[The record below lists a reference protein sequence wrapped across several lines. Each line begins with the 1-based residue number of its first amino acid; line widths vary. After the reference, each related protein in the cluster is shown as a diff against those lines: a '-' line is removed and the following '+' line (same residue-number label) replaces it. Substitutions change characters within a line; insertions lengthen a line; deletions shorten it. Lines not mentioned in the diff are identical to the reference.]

1 MKPFTLTV
9 VAAAAVLGTL
19 GACHH
24 KADPVKP
31 GDGSGGDSGPAI
43 LAKRVQ
49 VSWGIQQAPTS
60 ADVYLQTTDETGA
73 QVSHALGTFP
83 GQCTAVLPAA
93 PMNALIAVD
102 CLDGARGL
110 ELQVTAQQGH
120 ITVLRMHV
128 DQGVTPD
135 PMAREE
141 VTSFSVP
148 PGAGVQAHP

>member
-1 MKPFTLTV
+1 MKPFTLAV
-9 VAAAAVLGTL
+9 VAATVAAGILG
-19 GACHH
+19 GCHH
-24 KADPVKP
+24 KADPAKP
-31 GDGSGGDSGPAI
+31 GDGSDSGPAI

-49 VSWGIQQAPTS
+49 VSWGIQQATAS

-73 QVSHALGTFP
+73 QVSHGLGTFP
-83 GQCTAVLPAA
+83 GQCTAVTAVA
-93 PMNALIAVD
+93 SMNALIAVD
-102 CLDGARGL
+102 CIDGPRGL
-110 ELQVTAQQGH
+110 ELQVTAQQGR

-141 VTSFSVP
+141 VTSFPVP